1 MPPAVVQVSRL
12 NNPYYPLPA
21 DYPELDDDGQRLARV
36 NACRQWLVHAA
47 DPTVQSDLYAAS
59 VNFFNRYYLY
69 PDPADDFDP
78 SFYQNGLVK
87 SAPAHFSLLRV
98 WGRSTFRPSAFDRR
112 HYSQEAASIIVCPR
126 GFSKSTQV
134 RITNLMHCLTY
145 PGWSN
150 TYYTSS
156 NDNAIDNGIR
166 IKAQCTENRRIF
178 DDFTPLPEFGG
189 RIQPKRGE
197 RPWGDAFFFLTNGSN
212 VRSGS
217 VESRMRGRRPIS
229 IDIDDAEYEGTSSTS
244 MYDRRANFEDM
255 LFSRVLPMIQIPGA
269 FIRWIATF
277 ISRRHYAWRAMQT
290 IESPNGPLALDS
302 RFNYWNRLVIR
313 AAYND
318 DAGNLVSAWPDMWP
332 VSEADILA
340 NPELRGRF
348 SLERIRATIGTPSFE
363 AEYMARPGTGSRA
376 FFPSLTETQS
386 PLSYWFSA
394 IDGKLQTDPRGS
406 LTRVHTIRDGTEHSM
421 TLTNLLATSR
431 LFMTVDHAYTENA
444 NSDFKVCCL
453 MAHTPLN
460 ELYVLDLYCG
470 KPSLDKFC
478 VEILAMAKKWGCRS
492 IHVEAIKESLV
503 LYNQLRSLVNVYS
516 RTSTSD
522 LGSLPAIHKLSGMG
536 TASKNAKISTL
547 QHRFNHN
554 LIKLPVFY
562 RSQPNWSMLFE
573 QLDGFNPERDDGG
586 LEHDDALDA
595 VSMSSFVIK
604 SGVRALRPADAPEAI
619 DLTKMVQQG
628 RMLHPKTGLPLIS
641 SLDQVTPEIF
651 DAVLTN
657 AAKRYKPNSSR
668 VGDALV

>member
-1 MPPAVVQVSRL
+1 MPPAVVRIER
-12 NNPYYPLPA
+12 NPLYPLPA
-21 DYPELDDDGQRLARV
+21 DYASLDDEGQRLARV
-36 NACRQWLVHAA
+36 NACRQWLVHAS
-47 DPTVQSDLYAAS
+47 DPQSQSDLYAAS

-69 PDPADDFDP
+69 PDIEDDFDP

-87 SAPAHFSLLRV
+87 SAPAHFSLLRI
-98 WGRSTFRPSAFDRR
+98 WGRSTFRPSAFDTR
-112 HYSQEAASIIVCPR
+112 HHSQEAASIIVCPR

-156 NDNAIDNGIR
+156 NDNAVDNGIR
-166 IKAQCTENRRIF
+166 LKAQCTENRRIF
-178 DDFTPLPEFGG
+178 DDFAPLPEFGG
-189 RIQPKRGE
+189 RIQPKRGD
-197 RPWGDAFFFLTNGSN
+197 RPWGDSLFYMTNGSN

-217 VESRMRGRRPIS
+217 VESRMRGRRPLS

-290 IESPNGPLALDS
+290 VESAQGLLALDP

-318 DAGNLVSAWPDMWP
+318 EQGNLVSAWPDMWP

-348 SLERIRATIGTPSFE
+348 SLERIRATIGVPSFE

-376 FFPSLTETQS
+376 FFPALTETQS
-386 PLSYWFSA
+386 PLSYWFSGV
-394 IDGKLQTDPRGS
+394 DDKLHSDPRAS
-406 LTRVHTIRDGTEHSM
+406 VTRVHTITNNQEQSCSM
-421 TLTNLLATSR
+421 ADLLLNSR
-431 LFMTVDHAYTENA
+431 VFMTVDHAYTENA

-453 MAHTPLN
+453 MAHTSAN
-460 ELYVLDLYCG
+460 ELFVLDLYCG
-470 KPSLDKFC
+470 KPSLDMFC
-478 VEILAMAKKWGCRS
+478 TEILKMAKRWRCRS

-503 LYNQLRSLVNVYS
+503 LFDQLRSIVNVYS
-516 RTSTSD
+516 RSAGAD
-522 LGSLPAIHKLSGMG
+522 LASLPAIHKLSGMG
-536 TASKNAKISTL
+536 TASKTAKISTL

-554 LIKLPVFY
+554 LIKLPVFC
-562 RSQPNWSMLFE
+562 RDQSHWSMLFE
-573 QLDGFNPERDDGG
+573 QFDGFNPERDDGG

-595 VSMSSFVIK
+595 VAMSSFVIK
-604 SGVRALRPADAPEAI
+604 SVVRARSGQAADEKL
-619 DLTKMVQQG
+619 DLIKMVKQG
-628 RMLHPKTGLPLIS
+628 KMLHPKTGLPLITT
-641 SLDQVTPEIF
+641 LDQVTPEIF
-651 DAVLTN
+651 DAVLNN
-657 AAKRYKPNSSR
+657 ASKRYKPDPASNRNS
-668 VGDALV
+668 LV